1 MRIAQLAPLAEAVPP
16 KLYGGTERVVSWLTE
31 ELIEMGHEVTLFA
44 SGDSITNAVLEPCSR
59 RALRLD
65 SNSCD
70 PMIAY
75 GVTLARI
82 GDLAPRFDA
91 VHSHIDWVHVPLLRR
106 LGVPFVTTLHG
117 RLDLPDLNG
126 SFENCFAKAPYVSI
140 SNAQRAPLPQAHW
153 IGTVYHGLPKN
164 LLKANYTPDGGYLAF
179 LGRITPEKGPEI
191 AIQLAHAAG
200 IPLKI
205 AAKVD
210 RVDQAYFDTKVRSL
224 IDGKEIEF
232 IGEIDESQKA
242 AFLGNAAALLFPICW
257 PEPFGLVL
265 IEAMAC
271 GTPVI
276 AFRSGSVPE
285 IIEDGSTGFVVN
297 SHREALNA
305 IDRVAMINR
314 HAVRASFERRFTSRR
329 MADDYIRVY
338 ETLIRS
344 AQITDGSNSAARKPA
359 AAHHSLLG
367 KNWAVAG
374 SASAIGSAA

>member
-16 KLYGGTERVVSWLTE
+16 KLYGGTERVVSSLTE
-31 ELIEMGHEVTLFA
+31 ELVEMGHEVTLFA

-82 GDLAPRFDA
+82 GDLASRFDA

-126 SFENCFAKAPYVSI
+126 SFENCFAKASYVSI
-140 SNAQRAPLPQAHW
+140 SDAQRAPLPQAHW
-153 IGTVYHGLPKN
+153 IGTVYHGLPQN
-164 LLKANYTPDGGYLAF
+164 LLKPNYVPEGYLAF

-191 AIQLAHAAG
+191 AIQLSRAAG

-205 AAKVD
+205 AAKID
-210 RVDQAYFDTKVRSL
+210 RVDQAYFDTKVRPL

-276 AFRSGSVPE
+276 AFRFGSVPE
-285 IIEDGSTGFVVN
+285 LIEDGVAGFVVD
-297 SHREALNA
+297 SHRDAMNA

-314 HAVRASFERRFTSRR
+314 RGVRASFERRFTARR
-329 MADDYIRVY
+329 MAEDYVRVY
-338 ETLIRS
+338 HTLIRS
-344 AQITDGSNSAARKPA
+344 AQTNNWNNSARHKRADRYD
-359 AAHHSLLG
+359 SLLEG
-367 KNWAVAG
+367 VLGA
-374 SASAIGSAA
+374 